1 MATGRDSGRADYGP
15 GEAMNII
22 VVYNPSSGAS
32 DSFKEIQSAFV
43 ALKVTPEYIPITTNQ
58 LHDKLRAAAS
68 KRETTIVAAGGDGTI
83 NGVVH
88 AVIGTQ
94 CKLGIIPVG
103 TLNHFARELN
113 IPLDIPG
120 AVQTILTGKMVHV
133 DAATVNHR
141 SFVNNSSI
149 GWYPRS
155 LRTRDELGERIGK
168 WPAAV
173 VGSAKAM
180 IRPRRYHV
188 ELTIDGQKHTYR
200 TPFVFVGNNAYKRGE
215 PGVGQ
220 RETLRGGR
228 VAIYVVK
235 AQSVIGI
242 IRMLFHGLFTRR
254 HRTQDFAIYYASE
267 CTIRTRHHRRLNVA
281 CDGEV
286 TSLRTPLRYRSAPEA
301 LRVITP

>member
-1 MATGRDSGRADYGP
+1 
-15 GEAMNII
+15 MNIV

-32 DSFKEIQSAFV
+32 DSFKEIQAAF
-43 ALKVTPEYIPITTNQ
+43 ADLKVAPEYIPITTNR
-58 LHDKLRAAAS
+58 LHDKLRTAAS
-68 KRETTIVAAGGDGTI
+68 KKGTTIVAAGGDGTI

-88 AVIGTQ
+88 AVIGTK

-113 IPLDIPG
+113 VPLDIPG
-120 AVQTILTGKMVHV
+120 AVQTILKGKTVRV
-133 DAATVNHR
+133 DAAAVNDR

-155 LRTRDELGERIGK
+155 LRTRDELGDRIGK
-168 WPAAV
+168 WPAAL
-173 VGSAKAM
+173 VGSVKAM

-220 RETLRGGR
+220 RETLHGGQ

-235 AQSVIGI
+235 AQSITGI
-242 IRMLFHGLFTRR
+242 VRMLFHGLLTRK
-254 HRTQDFAIYYASE
+254 HRTQDFAIYYTSE
-267 CTIRTRHHRRLNVA
+267 CTIQTRHHRRLNVA

-286 TSLRTPLRYRSAPEA
+286 TSLRTPLHYKSVPEA
-301 LRVITP
+301 LDVITP